1 MRLTPGPN
9 LPLLL
14 IPPLLCALLAD
25 LWLAG
30 PWMFLLALAL
40 TALPALVDLLRL
52 QRCQPEIRVERRL
65 RRKGRCQDMGLL
77 VLQRHPDRLQYRQ
90 HWSLGS

>member
-40 TALPALVDLLRL
+40 TALPALFILR
-52 QRCQPEIRVERRL
+52 EYS
-65 RRKGRCQDMGLL
+65 L
-77 VLQRHPDRLQYRQ
+77 VMPISSALAKNLAYKQFIPPRSSQLF
-90 HWSLGS
+90 